1 MDMNFILNV
10 ISLFFLL
17 TISLSYKIVP
27 SKSGLNIEKTT
38 VIEGGCEVG
47 ASNGTLVVVHYN
59 GMFPNGTKFDSSYD
73 RKEPLK
79 LIFNECPPTLIP
91 GWIEGLQGMCAGEER
106 KLIVPPHLGYGKQG
120 RGVIPPNTTLHYDI
134 KLLEINDNPS
144 PESVMEVETRFKCTT
159 KTT

>member
-1 MDMNFILNV
+1 MNFIFNV
-10 ISLFFLL
+10 ISLCFLS
-17 TISLSYKIVP
+17 TISLTYKIVP

-106 KLIVPPHLGYGKQG
+106 KLIIPPHLGYGEQG
-120 RGVIPPNTTLHYDI
+120 RGVIPPNMTLHYDI
-134 KLLEINDNPS
+134 KLLEMDDNPS

>member
-1 MDMNFILNV
+1 MSFILNV
-10 ISLFFLL
+10 ISLFFLV

-47 ASNGTLVVVHYN
+47 ARNGTLVVLHYN

-79 LIFNECPPTLIP
+79 LILNECPSTLIP

-106 KLIVPPHLGYGKQG
+106 KLIIPPNLGYGEQG

-134 KLLEINDNPS
+134 KLLEIDENP
-144 PESVMEVETRFKCTT
+144 
-159 KTT
+159 KTQVLNL